1 MQTTLTIKQKTIKQ
15 NELKKGDIL
24 LFSVVKGDLES
35 EIIGL
40 LTNAPVSHTAMLYDD
55 THIVE
60 ETPPS
65 ATINNLAE
73 RIKDRDIYVMRLK
86 NSEDLSSVIDIADG
100 YVKENLPYASNALP
114 FIGLY
119 MIGKRFIFTDKKQ
132 KLYCK
137 LLEYALATLI
147 DINNH
152 KKYGGKTP
160 MMCSQFAYHCYKKS
174 GHKNKIDV
182 NSDMSGTIL
191 STIKKCDAN
200 TMLQNMPP
208 KERYTMPSQS
218 EINKLLKDFCDEL
231 KNNDKNPQA
240 LNDTLL
246 SDELILKTYEFITCF
261 VKVFA
266 QNNNSNGIF
275 DKLEELHEYFIS
287 PSDLLYNTTNLEF
300 KGMLEH

>member
-1 MQTTLTIKQKTIKQ
+1 
-15 NELKKGDIL
+15 
-24 LFSVVKGDLES
+24 
-35 EIIGL
+35 
-40 LTNAPVSHTAMLYDD
+40 
-55 THIVE
+55 
-60 ETPPS
+60 
-65 ATINNLAE
+65 
-73 RIKDRDIYVMRLK
+73 MRLK
-86 NSEDLSSVIDIADG
+86 NSEDLTSVIDIADG

-218 EINKLLKDFCDEL
+218 EINELLKEFYDEL
-231 KNNDKNPQA
+231 KQQHNNKNSQA
-240 LNDTLL
+240 LNDKLL

>member
-1 MQTTLTIKQKTIKQ
+1 
-15 NELKKGDIL
+15 
-24 LFSVVKGDLES
+24 
-35 EIIGL
+35 
-40 LTNAPVSHTAMLYDD
+40 MLYDD

-86 NSEDLSSVIDIADG
+86 NSGDLSSVIDIADG
-100 YVKENLPYASNALP
+100 YVKENLPYANNALP

-132 KLYCK
+132 ELYCK

-218 EINKLLKDFCDEL
+218 EINKLLKDFYREFYDEL
-231 KNNDKNPQA
+231 NPENNNKNSQA

-261 VKVFA
+261 VEVFA